1 VRHKKT
7 RLCRAALQKKL
18 FLLTDTFQSALLH
31 VRGMCY
37 ELEAM
42 RLHDVQSGQLYTLEM
57 FNAAQEAQKIK
68 ATEHLASFSAETADT
83 VKVACETALALL
95 EERLVGQRGGTSVE
109 HEEEALNAD
118 RKGGNRM
125 AAMMKTSRASRRQTG
140 LADEDEGAKFSY
152 AITAA
157 RRSEQRRLLNFI
169 RLADYMVSDAL
180 HILVVE
186 SVGDMLAITQRDMN
200 ILPPSHMVVPADSE
214 DADQVKHHGD
224 DKPQVFEVD
233 ITLTEDMLTL
243 EFAPDVVGFDA
254 GVESAVDGYISADDV
269 ALPSL

>member
-1 VRHKKT
+1 MFNQVSTLGVFRHYRKWKGFSTWKRHVRHKKT

-125 AAMMKTSRASRRQTG
+125 AAMMKTSRASRRQDLPMKTR
-140 LADEDEGAKFSY
+140 EPSSRTQSPRQGARSNGACSTSSALQTTWCPTRCTFSWW
-152 AITAA
+152 
-157 RRSEQRRLLNFI
+157 R
-169 RLADYMVSDAL
+169 VSA
-180 HILVVE
+180 
-186 SVGDMLAITQRDMN
+186 TC
-200 ILPPSHMVVPADSE
+200 
-214 DADQVKHHGD
+214 
-224 DKPQVFEVD
+224 
-233 ITLTEDMLTL
+233 
-243 EFAPDVVGFDA
+243 
-254 GVESAVDGYISADDV
+254 
-269 ALPSL
+269 LPSPSAT